1 MDQNCFGHKRFQ
13 DKIGENKTQVERVQL
28 GKTLDRNKC
37 GSVKGGGEGG
47 GGIILRKACILNL
60 SLLWSLEPFK
70 KFVVVV
76 GGGWEWF

>member
-1 MDQNCFGHKRFQ
+1 MDPNRFGHKRFQ
-13 DKIGENKTQVERVQL
+13 DKIGENKIQVESVQF

-37 GSVKGGGEGG
+37 GSVRGG
-47 GGIILRKACILNL
+47 GGGGWIILRKACILNL